1 MWHRANVANGRNGIL
16 GAKNVLASRTIGEQ
30 WNLCVVFFFPR
41 IDPAGRLI
49 CTVRPDVSSEKQTS
63 PERKKERMVDGSD
76 AHSANYR
83 PNQNG
88 YSYFL
93 AGNCTKMAGLI
104 KSLNE

>member
-63 PERKKERMVDGSD
+63 PERKKEWLMEATHTV
-76 AHSANYR
+76 
-83 PNQNG
+83 
-88 YSYFL
+88 
-93 AGNCTKMAGLI
+93 LI
-104 KSLNE
+104 TDLIRTVIHISWREIAQKWPD